1 MSVAFASRIHNIFN
15 DMRRRLSRVRDPI
28 AVVIAPALLLS
39 VGGVLPSAMAIGQA
53 APGSLTV
60 SVIGAESQLPLENAR
75 VALEPGAHESLTS
88 ADGRTTFV
96 SLDAGGYRLRI
107 RRIGYIPLDTS
118 VTITD
123 GEQRNLRIV
132 LTHAAVVLSAV
143 RIVTYP
149 PCKKPGLPDIVRQ
162 PELAQLLV
170 QMRLNAEQFR
180 FLIQSRRIDYVVER
194 RTGITREQSGFHEE
208 STDTLFTRLT
218 SDGWRYRAGRVVTK
232 AAGVSANREQ
242 VMHLPKLDDLASEE
256 FLRNHCFFFAG
267 REPTDSGASFRI
279 DFRAAERIRSPDVH
293 GSIWLDSATYMIRS
307 ELLELSRI
315 PRELRDVTAVRAMTT
330 FAEIS
335 PGLPIFDT
343 VDGVSTLRR
352 GLARDAVIELTE
364 TQKLLRVNLPP
375 P

>member
-1 MSVAFASRIHNIFN
+1 
-15 DMRRRLSRVRDPI
+15 MRRRPSRVRDSLAL
-28 AVVIAPALLLS
+28 AVGPALLLS
-39 VGGVLPSAMAIGQA
+39 LGAALAPTVVSGQS

-75 VALEPGAHESLTS
+75 VAVEPGARESLTS
-88 ADGRTTFV
+88 ADGRTSFV
-96 SLDAGGYRLRI
+96 TLDAGLYRLRI

-118 VTITD
+118 VTIAD
-123 GEQRNLRIV
+123 GEQRTMRIV

-149 PCKKPGLPDIVRQ
+149 PCRKPGLPDMVRQ
-162 PELAQLLV
+162 PELTQLLV

-180 FLIQSRRIDYVVER
+180 FLIQSRKIDYTVER

-208 STDTLFTRLT
+208 STDTLFTRLS

-232 AAGVSANREQ
+232 AAGVSASREQ

-267 REPTDSGASFRI
+267 RELTESGASFRI

-315 PRELRDVTAVRAMTT
+315 PRELRDVTSVRAMTT

-352 GLARDAVIELTE
+352 GQARDAVIELTE
-364 TQKLLRVNLPP
+364 MQKLLRVNLPP